1 MRGDVAVQVR
11 PATVEDAKGIA
22 AVRARNGMPSFDI
35 EDWRQSWESHPF
47 RDEFAETPFG
57 WVLENG
63 REGIV
68 GTLSNIPMM
77 YDLDGKPVRAS
88 ASGAWAVDSPHRR
101 SSLLLMSALL
111 RQKGVDLHIIGSANT
126 VASPIMTGLKL
137 PRIPAPDFNVSL
149 LWVTGYRGFATS
161 VLRKKNIPAAS
172 WLGMPAGAALGAY
185 DCLKGRVGRRRVEE
199 RQYDSFTEDF
209 DIFWNELRRRPA
221 GRLRAARTSAALR
234 WRFRQSLRTGKLAIL
249 GLTDSQG
256 ALSGYCIA
264 LEQQRE
270 HIGLKQYLVADLQS
284 LDDAPGTLLELLEAA
299 IDLSRRRGIHLVEWQ
314 GGNRAKR
321 YVALSLRPRPYL
333 YPSWPAFYRL
343 FRADLGAALENEA
356 TWDLLPIDVY

>member
-1 MRGDVAVQVR
+1 MRGDAAVQVR

-185 DCLKGRVGRRRVEE
+185 DCLKGRVGRRRVEV

-209 DIFWNELRRRPA
+209 DIFWNELRRRPDF
-221 GRLRAARTSAALR
+221 GRAAVALPAIAANGQTRHTRVDGFAGSPFRLLHRAGATTGAHRPETVPGSRPPESGRRARYLAGVTRSSHRSQPKAWHPSGGVARWQSCQTLCSAFSPAAPLPLSFLAGFLQAVPR
-234 WRFRQSLRTGKLAIL
+234 GPWRCSGERSYL
-249 GLTDSQG
+249 GL
-256 ALSGYCIA
+256 A
-264 LEQQRE
+264 
-270 HIGLKQYLVADLQS
+270 ADRR
-284 LDDAPGTLLELLEAA
+284 
-299 IDLSRRRGIHLVEWQ
+299 ILSRWMF
-314 GGNRAKR
+314 
-321 YVALSLRPRPYL
+321 LS
-333 YPSWPAFYRL
+333 
-343 FRADLGAALENEA
+343 
-356 TWDLLPIDVY
+356 